1 MATRKQKEESSD
13 LTRSKVVG
21 VRLDPKLRYLA
32 EIAARK
38 QRRTLSSFIEW
49 AIEDSLSRVELY
61 HGSGYN
67 GDHSIMLEEEIRR
80 LWDVDDAERFARL
93 AILYP
98 ELLTVEEQERWKLL
112 SDSFLFAPAKSRNR
126 DSGYSWN
133 WPILEDRV
141 FPMLRKHWAGFIKA
155 WSDGQEEQRKWVEA
169 MQEKVSKGSI
179 YPEYPEKDTGQKSVV
194 DDFDNDDLPF

>member
-1 MATRKQKEESSD
+1 MATRKQKEDSGD

-67 GDHSIMLEEEIRR
+67 GDDSITLEQEVKR

-98 ELLTVEEQERWKLL
+98 ELLAVEEQERWKLL
-112 SDSFLFAPAKSRNR
+112 SDSLLFAPAKFRTR
-126 DSGYSWN
+126 DGGHGWD
-133 WPILEDRV
+133 WPILEDRI
-141 FPMLRKHWAGFIKA
+141 FPVLRKVWPDFTKA
-155 WSDGQEEQRKWVEA
+155 CSGSPEEQRKWVEA
-169 MQEKVSKGSI
+169 MQEKVSKGNI
-179 YPEYPEKDTGQKSVV
+179 YPEYPEKGTGQNPAM
-194 DDFDNDDLPF
+194 DDFESDIPF